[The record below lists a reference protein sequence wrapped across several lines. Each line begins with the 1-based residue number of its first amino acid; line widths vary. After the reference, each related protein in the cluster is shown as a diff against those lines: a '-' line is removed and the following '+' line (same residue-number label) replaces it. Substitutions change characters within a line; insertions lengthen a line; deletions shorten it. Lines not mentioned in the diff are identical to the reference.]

1 MEMENDVPGRGWGV
15 GFWGGGG
22 HQGEELHT
30 KYKLFRRR
38 KHVQGECDFVL
49 ISFSLQPTE

>member
-1 MEMENDVPGRGWGV
+1 MCGEGMGSGLL
-15 GFWGGGG
+15 GGGGGEG